1 MLEKILN
8 QAKPKMA
15 ELLRKFEEEI
25 KQIRAGGNP
34 VGLVENI
41 IVSYYGNQ
49 TPLKNMASIS
59 APQPNFIRIQPWDTN
74 ALGDIETALRNSE
87 MSFNPSNDG
96 RVISISL
103 PPMTEEKRQDYIKIL
118 HRQAEEIRIGLRN
131 IREDAWKDIQTAEKN
146 KELTED
152 DRYRGEAELNK
163 IIKEMDDKIAAN
175 SSAKEKE
182 LGAI

>member
-8 QAKPKMA
+8 QTKPKMVD
-15 ELLRKFEEEI
+15 LLRKFEEEI
-25 KQIRAGGNP
+25 KQLRAGGNP

-41 IVSYYGNQ
+41 IVSYYGAS

-59 APQPNFIRIQPWDTN
+59 APQPNFIRIQPWDAN
-74 ALGDIETALRNSE
+74 AFGDIETALRNSE
-87 MSFNPSNDG
+87 MRFNPSNDG
-96 RVISISL
+96 RIISISL

-131 IREDAWKDIQTAEKN
+131 IREEAWKDIQTAEKN

-163 IIKEMDDKIAAN
+163 IIKEIDDQITELIKN
-175 SSAKEKE
+175 KEDE
-182 LGAI
+182 LVRV

>member
-1 MLEKILN
+1 MN
-8 QAKPKMA
+8 QTKPKMA

-41 IVSYYGNQ
+41 LVSYYGAN

-59 APQPNFIRIQPWDTN
+59 APQPNFIRIQPWDAH
-74 ALGDIETALRNSE
+74 ALGDIENALRNSE
-87 MSFNPSNDG
+87 MRFNPSNDG
-96 RVISISL
+96 HVISINL

-146 KELTED
+146 KDLTED

-163 IIKEMDDKIAAN
+163 IIKEMDDKIAASIKN
-175 SSAKEKE
+175 KEEE
-182 LGAI
+182 LARI